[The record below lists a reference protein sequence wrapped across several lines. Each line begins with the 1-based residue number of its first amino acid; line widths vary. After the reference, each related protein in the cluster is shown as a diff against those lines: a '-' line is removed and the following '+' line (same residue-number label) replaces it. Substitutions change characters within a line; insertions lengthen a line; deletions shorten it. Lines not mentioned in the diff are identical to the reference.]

1 MIIREHPHLES
12 KHTTK
17 VFTVSLTNHSRRET
31 CMYNHSKS
39 PQPHE
44 RKKLYVESAN
54 AAEMDEFSAWKSS
67 RTKEEKQ

>member
-1 MIIREHPHLES
+1 
-12 KHTTK
+12 
-17 VFTVSLTNHSRRET
+17 
-31 CMYNHSKS
+31 MYNHSKS